1 MKDSKIEKI
10 VKEIGADTESYLKG
24 FFQYFLFIEDEEV
37 LNDLYSTFTE
47 SNYSLFSDE
56 IVNFEEEI
64 NAIKYEAISDFISRV
79 NDVIGQKIDLKAFE
93 TELEQKEIIDAY
105 EINLM
110 GKLTRII
117 IVFKNEEGIVLGI
130 NEKMILELVTPLEL
144 VYETKIQQ
152 LLGETE
158 SRSNIIQ
165 IYFQAQKIGTLYWS
179 RPINLKIKYGL
190 ISDYLDEEFYTLKE
204 EKEKMEEG
212 FRDFYLDTINSL
224 TYFKIPKSINLEE
237 IFHFENI
244 DRDYKVILY
253 MKKLYKE
260 ILQGKKSGMP
270 DFKNIIEME
279 SFIEQANV
287 YQPLFLEK
295 LSKVD
300 KTKLSYEQAK
310 KIALKKIEN
319 QKV

>member
-64 NAIKYEAISDFISRV
+64 NAIKYEAINDFISRV

-165 IYFQAQKIGTLYWS
+165 IYFQAQKIGTLYWDRS
-179 RPINLKIKYGL
+179 INLKIKYGL
-190 ISDYLDEEFYTLKE
+190 LSDYLYGEFYTLKE
-204 EKEKMEEG
+204 EKEKMEKE

>member
-1 MKDSKIEKI
+1 MTDSKIEMI
-10 VKEIGADTESYLKG
+10 AREIGADTESYLKG

-64 NAIKYEAISDFISRV
+64 NAIKYEAINDFISRV
-79 NDVIGQKIDLKAFE
+79 DNVIGQKIDLKAFE

-130 NEKMILELVTPLEL
+130 NEEMILELVTPMEL
-144 VYETKIQQ
+144 VYETKIQRS
-152 LLGETE
+152 LTETE

-165 IYFQAQKIGTLYWS
+165 IYFQAQKIGTLYWDRS
-179 RPINLKIKYGL
+179 INLKIKYGL
-190 ISDYLDEEFYTLKE
+190 LSDYLDGEFYTLKE
-204 EKEKMEEG
+204 EKEKMEKE

-260 ILQGKKSGMP
+260 ILQGKKSRMP

-279 SFIEQANV
+279 SFIDQAKV

-319 QKV
+319 QKI

>member
-1 MKDSKIEKI
+1 MTDSKIEMI
-10 VKEIGADTESYLKG
+10 AREIGEDTESYLKD
-24 FFQYFLFIEDEEV
+24 FFQYFLFIEDETI
-37 LNDLYSTFTE
+37 LNDLYSAFME
-47 SNYSLFSDE
+47 SSYSLFSDE

-64 NAIKYEAISDFISRV
+64 NAIRYEAINDFISRV

-93 TELEQKEIIDAY
+93 TELEQKDIIDAY

-130 NEKMILELVTPLEL
+130 SEKMILELVTPLEL

-165 IYFQAQKIGTLYWS
+165 IYFQAQKIGTLYWDRS
-179 RPINLKIKYGL
+179 INLKIKYGL
-190 ISDYLDEEFYTLKE
+190 LSDYLDGEFYTLKE
-204 EKEKMEEG
+204 EKEKMEKE

-260 ILQGKKSGMP
+260 ILQGKKSRMP

-279 SFIEQANV
+279 SFIGQANV

-319 QKV
+319 QKI

>member
-1 MKDSKIEKI
+1 MTDSKIEMIARKI
-10 VKEIGADTESYLKG
+10 DEDTESYLKA
-24 FFQYFLFIEDEEV
+24 FFQYFLFIEDETI
-37 LNDLYSTFTE
+37 LNDLYAAFTE
-47 SNYSLFSDE
+47 SSYSLFSDE

-64 NAIKYEAISDFISRV
+64 NAIRYEAINDFISRV
-79 NDVIGQKIDLKAFE
+79 NNVIGQKIDLKAFE

-130 NEKMILELVTPLEL
+130 NEEMILELVTPLEL
-144 VYETKIQQ
+144 VYETKIQRSFT
-152 LLGETE
+152 ETE

-165 IYFQAQKIGTLYWS
+165 IYFQAQKIGTLYWDRS
-179 RPINLKIKYGL
+179 INLKIKYGL
-190 ISDYLDEEFYTLKE
+190 LSDYLDGEFYTLKE
-204 EKEKMEEG
+204 EKEKMEKE

-244 DRDYKVILY
+244 DGDYKVILY

-260 ILQGKKSGMP
+260 ILQGKKSRMP
-270 DFKNIIEME
+270 DFKNITEIE
-279 SFIEQANV
+279 SFIGQAKI

-319 QKV
+319 QKI

>member
-1 MKDSKIEKI
+1 MTDSKIEMIARKI
-10 VKEIGADTESYLKG
+10 DEDTESYLKA
-24 FFQYFLFIEDEEV
+24 FFQYFLFIEDETI
-37 LNDLYSTFTE
+37 LNDLYAAFTE
-47 SNYSLFSDE
+47 SSYSLFSDE

-64 NAIKYEAISDFISRV
+64 NAIRYEAINDFISRV
-79 NDVIGQKIDLKAFE
+79 NNVIGQKIDLKAFE

-130 NEKMILELVTPLEL
+130 NEEMILELVTPLEL

-165 IYFQAQKIGTLYWS
+165 IYFQAQKIGTLYWDRS
-179 RPINLKIKYGL
+179 INLKIKYGL
-190 ISDYLDEEFYTLKE
+190 LSDYLDGEFYTLKE
-204 EKEKMEEG
+204 EKEKMEKE

-260 ILQGKKSGMP
+260 ILQGKKSRMP
-270 DFKNIIEME
+270 DFKNITEIE
-279 SFIEQANV
+279 SFIGQAKI

-319 QKV
+319 QKI

>member
-64 NAIKYEAISDFISRV
+64 NAIRYEAINDFISRV

-144 VYETKIQQ
+144 VYETKIQRS
-152 LLGETE
+152 LTETE

-165 IYFQAQKIGTLYWS
+165 IYFQAQKLGTLYWH

>member
-1 MKDSKIEKI
+1 MTDSKIEMI
-10 VKEIGADTESYLKG
+10 AREISEDTESYLKA
-24 FFQYFLFIEDEEV
+24 FFQYFLFIEDETI
-37 LNDLYSTFTE
+37 LNDLYSAFTE
-47 SNYSLFSDE
+47 SSYSLFSDE

-64 NAIKYEAISDFISRV
+64 NAIRYEAINDFISRV

-93 TELEQKEIIDAY
+93 TELEQKDIIDAY

-130 NEKMILELVTPLEL
+130 SEKMILEIVTSLEL

-165 IYFQAQKIGTLYWS
+165 IYFQAQKIGTLYWDRS
-179 RPINLKIKYGL
+179 INLKIKYGL
-190 ISDYLDEEFYTLKE
+190 LSDYLDGEFYTLKE
-204 EKEKMEEG
+204 EKEKMEKE

-260 ILQGKKSGMP
+260 ILQGKKSRMP

-279 SFIEQANV
+279 SFIGQANV

-319 QKV
+319 QKI

>member
-1 MKDSKIEKI
+1 ML
-10 VKEIGADTESYLKG
+10 SY
-24 FFQYFLFIEDEEV
+24 
-37 LNDLYSTFTE
+37 
-47 SNYSLFSDE
+47 
-56 IVNFEEEI
+56 
-64 NAIKYEAISDFISRV
+64 KY
-79 NDVIGQKIDLKAFE
+79 DVTG
-93 TELEQKEIIDAY
+93 
-105 EINLM
+105 
-110 GKLTRII
+110 
-117 IVFKNEEGIVLGI
+117 
-130 NEKMILELVTPLEL
+130 
-144 VYETKIQQ
+144 
-152 LLGETE
+152 LL
-158 SRSNIIQ
+158 
-165 IYFQAQKIGTLYWS
+165 
-179 RPINLKIKYGL
+179 
-190 ISDYLDEEFYTLKE
+190 SDYLDGEFYTLKE
-204 EKEKMEEG
+204 EKEKMEKE

-260 ILQGKKSGMP
+260 ILQGKKSRMP

-279 SFIEQANV
+279 SFIGQANV

-319 QKV
+319 QKI

>member
-64 NAIKYEAISDFISRV
+64 NAIKYEAINDFISRV

>member
-64 NAIKYEAISDFISRV
+64 NAIKYEAINDFISRV

-319 QKV
+319 QKI

>member
-64 NAIKYEAISDFISRV
+64 NAIKYEAINDFISRV
-79 NDVIGQKIDLKAFE
+79 DNVIGQKIDLKAFE

-130 NEKMILELVTPLEL
+130 NEEMILELVTPMEL
-144 VYETKIQQ
+144 VYETKIQRS
-152 LLGETE
+152 LTETE

-165 IYFQAQKIGTLYWS
+165 IYFQAQKLGTLYWH

-204 EKEKMEEG
+204 EKEKMKEE
-212 FRDFYLDTINSL
+212 FRDFYLDIINSL

-244 DRDYKVILY
+244 DGDYKVILY

-270 DFKNIIEME
+270 DFKNIIEIE
-279 SFIEQANV
+279 SFIDQAKV

-319 QKV
+319 QKI

>member
-64 NAIKYEAISDFISRV
+64 NAIKYEAINDFISRV

-204 EKEKMEEG
+204 EKEKMEKE

>member
-64 NAIKYEAISDFISRV
+64 NAIKYEAINDFISRV

-279 SFIEQANV
+279 SFIDQAKV

-300 KTKLSYEQAK
+300 KSKLSYEQAK

-319 QKV
+319 QKI

>member
-64 NAIKYEAISDFISRV
+64 NAIKYEAINDFISRV

-130 NEKMILELVTPLEL
+130 SEKMILELVTPLEL

>member
-1 MKDSKIEKI
+1 MTDSKIEMI
-10 VKEIGADTESYLKG
+10 AREIGEDTESYLKA
-24 FFQYFLFIEDEEV
+24 FFQYFLFIEDETI
-37 LNDLYSTFTE
+37 LNDLYSAFTE
-47 SNYSLFSDE
+47 SSYSLFSDE

-64 NAIKYEAISDFISRV
+64 NAIRYEAINDFISRV

-93 TELEQKEIIDAY
+93 TELEQKDIIDAY

-130 NEKMILELVTPLEL
+130 SEKMILELVTPLEL

-158 SRSNIIQ
+158 SISNIIQ
-165 IYFQAQKIGTLYWS
+165 IYFQAQKIGTLYWDRS
-179 RPINLKIKYGL
+179 INLKIKYGL
-190 ISDYLDEEFYTLKE
+190 LSDYLDGEFYTLKE
-204 EKEKMEEG
+204 EKEKMEKE

-260 ILQGKKSGMP
+260 ILQGKKSRMP

-279 SFIEQANV
+279 SFIGQAKV

-319 QKV
+319 QKI

>member
-64 NAIKYEAISDFISRV
+64 NAIKYEAINDFISRV

-260 ILQGKKSGMP
+260 ILQGKKSRMP

-279 SFIEQANV
+279 SFIGQANV

-319 QKV
+319 QKI

>member
-64 NAIKYEAISDFISRV
+64 NAIKYEAINDFISRV
-79 NDVIGQKIDLKAFE
+79 DNVIGQKIDLKAFE

-130 NEKMILELVTPLEL
+130 NEEMILELVTPLEL
-144 VYETKIQQ
+144 VYETKIQRS
-152 LLGETE
+152 LTETE

-165 IYFQAQKIGTLYWS
+165 IYFQAQKIGTLYWDRS
-179 RPINLKIKYGL
+179 INLKIKYGL
-190 ISDYLDEEFYTLKE
+190 LSDYLDGEFYTLKE
-204 EKEKMEEG
+204 EKEKMEKE

-260 ILQGKKSGMP
+260 ILQGKKSRMP

-279 SFIEQANV
+279 SFIDQAKV

-319 QKV
+319 QKI

>member
-1 MKDSKIEKI
+1 M
-10 VKEIGADTESYLKG
+10 ES
-24 FFQYFLFIEDEEV
+24 
-37 LNDLYSTFTE
+37 S
-47 SNYSLFSDE
+47 YSLFSDE

-64 NAIKYEAISDFISRV
+64 NAIRYEAINDFISRV
-79 NDVIGQKIDLKAFE
+79 NNVIGQKIDLKAFE
-93 TELEQKEIIDAY
+93 TELEQKDIIDAY

-130 NEKMILELVTPLEL
+130 SEKMILELVTPLEL

-165 IYFQAQKIGTLYWS
+165 IYFQAQKIGTLYWDRS
-179 RPINLKIKYGL
+179 INLKIKYGL
-190 ISDYLDEEFYTLKE
+190 LSDYLDGEFYTLKE
-204 EKEKMEEG
+204 EKEKMEKE

-260 ILQGKKSGMP
+260 IIQGKKSRMP

-279 SFIEQANV
+279 SFIGQANV

-319 QKV
+319 QKI

>member
-1 MKDSKIEKI
+1 ML
-10 VKEIGADTESYLKG
+10 SY
-24 FFQYFLFIEDEEV
+24 
-37 LNDLYSTFTE
+37 
-47 SNYSLFSDE
+47 
-56 IVNFEEEI
+56 
-64 NAIKYEAISDFISRV
+64 KY
-79 NDVIGQKIDLKAFE
+79 DVTG
-93 TELEQKEIIDAY
+93 
-105 EINLM
+105 
-110 GKLTRII
+110 
-117 IVFKNEEGIVLGI
+117 
-130 NEKMILELVTPLEL
+130 
-144 VYETKIQQ
+144 
-152 LLGETE
+152 LL
-158 SRSNIIQ
+158 
-165 IYFQAQKIGTLYWS
+165 
-179 RPINLKIKYGL
+179 
-190 ISDYLDEEFYTLKE
+190 SDYLDGEFYTLKE
-204 EKEKMEEG
+204 EKEKMEKE

-260 ILQGKKSGMP
+260 ILQGKKSRMP

-279 SFIEQANV
+279 SFIDQAKV

-319 QKV
+319 QKI

>member
-64 NAIKYEAISDFISRV
+64 NAIKYEAINDFISRV

-260 ILQGKKSGMP
+260 ILQGKKSRMP

-319 QKV
+319 QKI

>member
-1 MKDSKIEKI
+1 MTDSKIEMIARKI
-10 VKEIGADTESYLKG
+10 DEDTESYLKA
-24 FFQYFLFIEDEEV
+24 FFQYFLFIEDETI
-37 LNDLYSTFTE
+37 LNDLYSAFTE
-47 SNYSLFSDE
+47 SSYSLFSDE

-64 NAIKYEAISDFISRV
+64 NAIRYEAINDFISRV
-79 NDVIGQKIDLKAFE
+79 NNVIGQKIDLKDFE

-130 NEKMILELVTPLEL
+130 NEEMILELVTPLEL
-144 VYETKIQQ
+144 VYETKIQRSFT
-152 LLGETE
+152 ETE

-165 IYFQAQKIGTLYWS
+165 IYFQAQKIGTLYRH

-204 EKEKMEEG
+204 EKEKMEKE
-212 FRDFYLDTINSL
+212 FRDFYLDTIDSL
-224 TYFKIPKSINLEE
+224 TYFKIPKSTDLEE
-237 IFHFENI
+237 VFHIENI
-244 DRDYKVILY
+244 DGDYKVILY

-260 ILQGKKSGMP
+260 ILQGKKSRMP

-319 QKV
+319 QKI